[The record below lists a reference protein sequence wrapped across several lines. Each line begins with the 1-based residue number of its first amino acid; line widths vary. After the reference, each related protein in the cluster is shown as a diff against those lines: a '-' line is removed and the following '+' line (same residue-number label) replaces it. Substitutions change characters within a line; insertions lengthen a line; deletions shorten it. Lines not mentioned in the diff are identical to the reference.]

1 MRLETTLPSVPI
13 KVSWLGA
20 SLLLALATAGPGV
33 EAHAQTNPAF
43 GDSGWVA
50 PLPPGTFDGD
60 PTAPGPRVSDEVGEP
75 VGETVL
81 RTPFRILFLPL
92 RLVARGAEAI
102 AGVAGGS
109 VAPKSLHDQKSPGLK
124 IRPAVLYAGESDP
137 AIGIRVVSVLDPA
150 HETQWGAAGSWS
162 LRDSRKAQLGYRRG
176 TTEDH
181 WGVRAITN
189 YNYRPFRTY
198 YGIGNSTS
206 NADKSIY
213 LDEVGVAD
221 VALRLGPVG
230 RSLELLGGYDIT
242 SARRGYNGSS
252 PGVLEVFTPAEAPGI
267 NDASQ
272 ALSFGLGGELALVA
286 DRRDPTS
293 GVHGRFEARKV
304 NAQGGGD
311 FNLWQF
317 RLEARGYIPIAS
329 KRRVLALRALHHSI
343 DPVRDDAVIPFYRLP
358 EAAGLTNFAGY
369 VTHRFVD
376 RHLVLAHAEYRW
388 LIMDRLWALGLAEV
402 GEVASSASRLRM
414 SDVHESYGGGIRY
427 AFREG
432 AVARLQIATGTD
444 GLRAAL
450 TLNGDF

>member
-1 MRLETTLPSVPI
+1 MRLGTEFPPLPSNVPCR
-13 KVSWLGA
+13 VA
-20 SLLLALATAGPGV
+20 CLLVALATAGTGV
-33 EAHAQTNPAF
+33 EARAQANPAF

-102 AGVAGGS
+102 AGVAGAG
-109 VAPKSLHDQKSPGLK
+109 VVPRSLHDQKSPGLK

-137 AIGIRVVSVLDPA
+137 AFGIRVVSVLDPA
-150 HETQWGAAGSWS
+150 HQTQWSTAGSWS
-162 LRDSRKAQLGYRRG
+162 LRDSRKAQLAYRRG
-176 TTEDH
+176 TVDDR
-181 WGVRAITN
+181 WGVLAITN
-189 YNYRPFRTY
+189 YNYRPFRSY
-198 YGIGNSTS
+198 YGVGNSTS
-206 NADKSIY
+206 KADKSIY

-221 VALRLGPVG
+221 VALRLGRVG
-230 RSLELLGGYDIT
+230 RSLQLLGGYDVT

-252 PGVLEVFTPAEAPGI
+252 PGVLEVFSPAEAPGI
-267 NDASQ
+267 DDASQ
-272 ALSFGLGGELALVA
+272 AFSYGLGGDLALVA
-286 DRRDPTS
+286 DRSDPTS

-317 RLEARGYIPIAS
+317 KLEARGYVPVAS
-329 KRRVLALRALHHSI
+329 KRRVIALRALHHSV

-358 EAAGLTNFAGY
+358 EAAGLTNFAGFSS
-369 VTHRFVD
+369 HRFVD

-388 LIMDRLWALGLAEV
+388 LIADRLWALGLAEV

-414 SDVHESYGGGIRY
+414 SDVHESYGGGLRY
-427 AFREG
+427 ALREG
-432 AVARLQIATGTD
+432 AVARLQVATGTD
-444 GLRAAL
+444 GFRAAV